1 MLLMMTSKSIS
12 QNIEIDR
19 ETFANMVRAD
29 RKCDTLRASY
39 FKQVEVLD
47 VLIEDNELM
56 FKKFNEAR
64 KEKEAYQKQL
74 DEKEKAYNKLFQK
87 PNTGWLIPALI
98 GVTGGF
104 ILATSL

>member
-19 ETFANMVRAD
+19 ETFKNMVRAD
-29 RKCDTLRASY
+29 RKCDTLRTSY

-47 VLIEDNELM
+47 VLIEDNEIM

-64 KEKEAYQKQL
+64 IEKEEYQLQLEKQ
-74 DEKEKAYNKLFQK
+74 EKAYKKLFQK
-87 PNTGWLIPALI
+87 PTKGWLIPALI
-98 GVTGGF
+98 GVTGGL
-104 ILATSL
+104 ILANTL